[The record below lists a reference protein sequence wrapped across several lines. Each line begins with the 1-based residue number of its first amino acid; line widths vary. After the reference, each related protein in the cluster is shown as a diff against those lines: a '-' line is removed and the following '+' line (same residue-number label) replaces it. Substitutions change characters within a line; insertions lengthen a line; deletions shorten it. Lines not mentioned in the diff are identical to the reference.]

1 MEATNVEPRL
11 TQPATNGHPPM
22 ESHANSPKRA
32 RTRTILII
40 AGVVL
45 VVFAVFLGLGIL
57 SRSRQSHDLAS
68 TAAQVADTPPKVYV
82 VHPVA
87 SGAPDWS
94 LPGTT
99 QAIQDAII
107 YARVSGYLIKRY
119 VDIGDR
125 VKA

>member
-1 MEATNVEPRL
+1 
-11 TQPATNGHPPM
+11 M
-22 ESHANSPKRA
+22 ESHSNPPKPA
-32 RTRTILII
+32 RTRTILLIA
-40 AGVVL
+40 AGVL
-45 VVFAVFLGLGIL
+45 AVFAVFLGWGIVA
-57 SRSRQSHDLAS
+57 RSRQGHDLAS
-68 TAAQVADTPPKVYV
+68 AAAQVADTPPKVYV

-125 VKA
+125 VKTGQLLAEIQSPELDQQLS